1 MLSPDKRKNPSEE
14 DGVNEENES
23 EMYSENKDTFT
34 SSVPTTASKKRKR
47 DLAWSI
53 MEGLSG
59 QDPFE
64 GTMSIY

>member
-1 MLSPDKRKNPSEE
+1 
-14 DGVNEENES
+14 
-23 EMYSENKDTFT
+23 MYSENKDTFT